1 MGIFDF
7 FKKKNK
13 EEIAKESKIEEKNKN
28 GIMSHLEN
36 FKSSLY
42 KNKFIGNYKLFNWNI
57 WLVSEGEKIAK
68 TFVKVFEK
76 ELINIYDENGNKFYV
91 DEKTEKFVLE
101 LKDDTNIFVN
111 IRSDD
116 YALETS
122 MAMANYFSDA
132 KIEDE
137 YVKKMV
143 IAQLQG
149 FDCNVKID
157 IIINQKKMKGSK
169 NSEEKLYDIMQ
180 KIIEVCEEHK
190 AYFSMDMNEIKRYD
204 GKILISKEKGTQM
217 TKKFTPFITA
227 KRIDN
232 FEMTEEDKKRMARSI
247 EKLKKEKLPYMEG
260 MYVSISESN
269 ASIPAKEL
277 VIKRAIA
284 MTVTGIASELYN
296 EAKGDDRE
304 GIRWFVD
311 LYEEKYG
318 FKEVLNDREKSYLE
332 KYTNEEYEHTIFNWR
347 YECPAVFLW
356 ALSLKELTNLDII
369 CDVKEIVEITKDNDM
384 KSLLE
389 KSKLRTKDEIM
400 DMLDYLY
407 RVNWSAVNIRI
418 NPENM
423 KDYIFPYNE
432 SIVHFRRLALEWLV
446 QSHKN
451 IEDVENELHT

>member
-190 AYFSMDMNEIKRYD
+190 AYFSMDMNEIKRY
-204 GKILISKEKGTQM
+204 E
-217 TKKFTPFITA
+217 
-227 KRIDN
+227 
-232 FEMTEEDKKRMARSI
+232 
-247 EKLKKEKLPYMEG
+247 
-260 MYVSISESN
+260 
-269 ASIPAKEL
+269 
-277 VIKRAIA
+277 
-284 MTVTGIASELYN
+284 
-296 EAKGDDRE
+296 
-304 GIRWFVD
+304 
-311 LYEEKYG
+311 
-318 FKEVLNDREKSYLE
+318 
-332 KYTNEEYEHTIFNWR
+332 
-347 YECPAVFLW
+347 
-356 ALSLKELTNLDII
+356 
-369 CDVKEIVEITKDNDM
+369 
-384 KSLLE
+384 
-389 KSKLRTKDEIM
+389 
-400 DMLDYLY
+400 
-407 RVNWSAVNIRI
+407 
-418 NPENM
+418 
-423 KDYIFPYNE
+423 
-432 SIVHFRRLALEWLV
+432 
-446 QSHKN
+446 
-451 IEDVENELHT
+451 